1 MQVREHDAMHA
12 SREQWA
18 ERVANGDAAG
28 AAALYK
34 DDATMLPPNAEPVEG
49 REAIEAAIRKMI
61 DAGFRSV
68 AMEAVDIKEGGR
80 LVVEYGRYE
89 SALPGGGTDVGKYI
103 VVQERHEDGSL
114 KLALDMYSS
123 NRPAG

>member
-1 MQVREHDAMHA
+1 MQVSEVATMHA
-12 SREQWA
+12 SREQWI

-34 DDATMLPPNAEPVEG
+34 EDATMLPPNADPVQG
-49 REAIEAAIRKMI
+49 RGAIQIAIQGMI
-61 DAGFRSV
+61 DAGVRSV
-68 AMEAVDIKEGGR
+68 AMDALDVKEGGD
-80 LVVEYGRYE
+80 LVVECGHYHADLR
-89 SALPGGGTDVGKYI
+89 GGHTDVGKYL
-103 VVQERHEDGSL
+103 VVHERQEDGSL